1 MKFRKTLN
9 RRINEDFENLEAFFD
24 AVKKEFRSDYT
35 VRTTGIPG
43 GGGEIAL
50 ETNERSPFT
59 PDVIYVSLGT
69 DPTNIRDFSEC
80 IVCHLGFNYDLR
92 SEKQMLKKL
101 RGIIDDIS
109 ARLTDCLE
117 QI

>member
-1 MKFRKTLN
+1 MRFGKTLN
-9 RRINEDFENLEAFFD
+9 RSRINEDFENLEAFFD
-24 AVKKEFRSDYT
+24 AVKKEFKGDYT
-35 VRTTGIPG
+35 VRTTGFP
-43 GGGEIAL
+43 GGGEITL

-59 PDVIYVSLGT
+59 PDVIYVSLRT

-109 ARLTDCLE
+109 FRLTDCLE